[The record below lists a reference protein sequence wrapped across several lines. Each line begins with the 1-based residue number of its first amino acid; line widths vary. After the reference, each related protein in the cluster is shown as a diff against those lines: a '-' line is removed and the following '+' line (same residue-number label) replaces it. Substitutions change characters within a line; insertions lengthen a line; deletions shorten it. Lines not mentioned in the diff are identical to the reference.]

1 LFVVFGRGGLFRVFL
16 SLFAG
21 FGIIRVTLGMVLAI
35 RLLVIGVM
43 SPVILTALLAI
54 FPATLMLV
62 LLGLVDALLL
72 GPLVQGGGEILESAD
87 EMDAEVTFGFV
98 GFFDGLGDVF
108 DRRSEVFE

>member
-1 LFVVFGRGGLFRVFL
+1 
-16 SLFAG
+16 
-21 FGIIRVTLGMVLAI
+21 
-35 RLLVIGVM
+35 
-43 SPVILTALLAI
+43 
-54 FPATLMLV
+54 
-62 LLGLVDALLL
+62 LVDALLL